1 MSVRGMTYEVLWNDD
16 ANCVVA
22 AQNLYVDARLTWISG
37 NMVSPKA
44 KAMEPRAK
52 KTPMIFVVSEPGTS

>member
-1 MSVRGMTYEVLWNDD
+1 MTV
-16 ANCVVA
+16 
-22 AQNLYVDARLTWISG
+22 QNLCRVARLTWISG

-52 KTPMIFVVSEPGTS
+52 KTPIIFVVSEPGTS